1 MAPTAKPGKL
11 SAIAYMTL
19 GGGIFSV
26 LWCLAWGAYSLLVG
40 MFTFGATCLCI
51 PLYIYGLVAGIICIL
66 HGVKLIGAK
75 GELSFAKTK
84 TTAIMQIICIIGCD
98 PVNLTIGIL
107 NLVFMKDEEV
117 CLYVQSKGGAIP

>member
-1 MAPTAKPGKL
+1 MGV
-11 SAIAYMTL
+11 S
-19 GGGIFSV
+19 
-26 LWCLAWGAYSLLVG
+26 
-40 MFTFGATCLCI
+40 CLCM